1 MKERIIDMK
10 LSKRI
15 IAAALTNC
23 IAAGSVQAVMPLTSF
38 AATENYTS
46 KDSVWLYNEKLFYG
60 SGETEPN
67 ANFVRALKNATGV
80 KNIEDIT
87 FGDLEKITALNLSG
101 IGLEYIP
108 KVIEY
113 MPRLKTLNLS
123 NNKLRSSSIS
133 GVDLSECAMLTSVD
147 LSYNFLTSVPAWY
160 TALNISTKNISY
172 NLINSTNQRKLTI
185 SPNVY
190 YFGVGDSLS
199 DTELNKFKDKVL
211 STVVLSDGNKLPEYF
226 YDAALPTYDIPE
238 SEKNN
243 VNYLKNE
250 NIEMD
255 LDVASYLKDGYVSK
269 SGTVT
274 GTISLFVPGSS
285 SNPNIKCEF
294 TVYFL
299 DGSDPTTAKVRL
311 EALIAECEKY
321 TQDTYT
327 GPSWTVFSNQLKT
340 AKTIL
345 EYNKNDNDMLQS
357 AYDSLSEA
365 KKQLVEG
372 VNTGTKKTL
381 TDLLAIAKTYKE
393 ADYTTESWQAMASA
407 ITLLTDASKNTSTTL
422 EEANKAVKAFQD
434 AQNGLVATKQ
444 MNPAII
450 TKAEFES
457 IYGDN
462 KSITTSGSTRAGY
475 KYSWDF
481 IGTDVTKPA
490 DFDPTVSFDTKNEEA
505 IRFEVGSSS
514 DYQIISFTEQKAF
527 PGIGNLTVDVSKTYK
542 DGIYRLY
549 KWNTSTKKSEFIRE
563 VSVKDGFVTTAFSEG
578 GDYFISS
585 VVQNFEMIS
594 SNFSINH
601 DKRTITAGFK
611 KKYTV
616 ADFRDNLENGSAIKI
631 TNADG
636 SAVTETQYI
645 STGMKASAANSD
657 ASYTVIVAGDVDG
670 DGNVTAL
677 DAVNILKAVVGEIN
691 LDTYEKKAAADI
703 NGDGWV
709 RADDAVAIL
718 KYIVG
723 IE

>member
-1 MKERIIDMK
+1 MK
-10 LSKRI
+10 LSKKI
-15 IAAALTNC
+15 IAAALTGC
-23 IAAGSVQAVMPLTSF
+23 MAAGSVQAFLPLTSY
-38 AATENYTS
+38 AANTNYSS

-67 ANFVRALKNATGV
+67 ANFIKALKNATGV
-80 KNIEDIT
+80 KDYTDIT
-87 FGDLEKITALNLSG
+87 FGDLEKVTALNLSG

-108 KVIEY
+108 QIIEY
-113 MPRLKTLNLS
+113 MPRLKTLDLS
-123 NNKLRSSSIS
+123 KNKLRSGSIS
-133 GVDLSECAMLTSVD
+133 GVDLSECAMLTNVD

-160 TALNISTKNISY
+160 TALNIPTKNISY
-172 NLINSTNQRKLTI
+172 NLINSTNQRKLTVN
-185 SPNVY
+185 PNVY
-190 YFGVGDSLS
+190 YFGVGDSLN
-199 DTELNKFKDKVL
+199 DKELNAFKDKVL
-211 STVVLSDGNKLPEYF
+211 STVTLNDGNKLPEYF
-226 YDAALPTYDIPE
+226 YDAALPTYNIPD

-250 NIEMD
+250 NIEVD
-255 LDVASYLKDGYVSK
+255 LDVSSYIKDGYINK
-269 SGTVT
+269 AGTVT
-274 GTISLFVPGSS
+274 GTVSLFVAGSS

-311 EALIAECEKY
+311 EALIAECDKY

-357 AYDSLSEA
+357 AYDSLAEA

-381 TDLLAIAKTYKE
+381 NDLLAIAKTYKE
-393 ADYTTESWQAMASA
+393 ADYTTESWQAMAAA

-422 EEANKAVKAFQD
+422 DDANKAVKAFQD
-434 AQNGLVATKQ
+434 AQNGLVPTKQ
-444 MNPAII
+444 TDPEVIP
-450 TKAEFES
+450 KSEFEAV
-457 IYGDN
+457 YGEN
-462 KSITTSGSTRAGY
+462 KSVTTSGSTRAGY
-475 KYSWDF
+475 KYSWNF

-490 DFDPTVSFDTKNEEA
+490 DFDPVVSYESKNEEA
-505 IRFEVGSSS
+505 IRFEVGNAS
-514 DYQIISFTEQKAF
+514 DYHIFSFKEQKAF
-527 PGIGNLTVDVSKTYK
+527 PGIGNLTADISATYQN
-542 DGIYRLY
+542 GVYRLY

-563 VSVKDGFVTTAFSEG
+563 VTVKDGYVTTAFSEG

-594 SNFSINH
+594 SNFNINH

-616 ADFRDNLENGSAIKI
+616 ADFRSNLENGNAVKI
-631 TNADG
+631 TNSDG

-645 STGMKASAANSD
+645 STGMRASAPNSD
-657 ASYTVIVAGDVDG
+657 ADYTVIVSGDVDG

-677 DAVNILKAVVGEIN
+677 DAVNILKAVIGEVT

-723 IE
+723 ME